1 MAGGAR
7 IWTGTPNKVLPLPP
21 AAGTT
26 RCERINARANPG
38 GQEAAGSMGSGKPPG
53 QLRKWPTPAR
63 LARSA
68 IGASATT
75 FGQHAGC
82 AMLALSPIPLR
93 VVAGVPGRSKIVV
106 FGVMLRA
113 YMAAAPMMGDVLAAH
128 RAACRSP
135 RGRPPSG
142 CCDDRG
148 RLPDD
153 LDRLPSDL
161 PMRRAHRQTVDAACP
176 SASPLPGSR
185 RSK

>member
-7 IWTGTPNKVLPLPP
+7 IWTGTPKKVLPPP

-26 RCERINARANPG
+26 RGERINARANPG

-53 QLRKWPTPAR
+53 QVRDRLTPARLRAQR

-68 IGASATT
+68 TSC
-75 FGQHAGC
+75 GQHAGC

-113 YMAAAPMMGDVLAAH
+113 HMAAAPMMGDVLAAH
-128 RAACRSP
+128 RAAGRSP

-142 CCDDRG
+142 CCDDRD

-153 LDRLPSDL
+153 FGRRPSDCRRDVPTVRL
-161 PMRRAHRQTVDAACP
+161 PMRRARQPRRCLDRAA
-176 SASPLPGSR
+176 ASS
-185 RSK
+185 